1 MSSKKQ
7 KKTKKN
13 KRRNRE
19 ILKHKSVY
27 IFCYGSIVNIKSLE
41 KTIGKVPE
49 KPIPAIINKSA
60 GYKRIWSCMK
70 SEFGTFSY
78 LNVIQDKNP
87 DPINGTLV
95 HLKSAQL
102 LKLLNNREVHYQIK
116 PIARK
121 HFTFLNK
128 EIPINARIYIFSDN
142 SNKGNKNDC
151 YIMQSYLDV
160 VTDGFLNYGKKFK
173 KDFEKYTM
181 RNISKNDILQNR
193 KFPLYYKNRRTH
205 KKRK

>member
-95 HLKSAQL
+95 HLKSFNY
-102 LKLLNNREVHYQIK
+102 LKLSVIYVLSNK

-128 EIPINARIYIFSDN
+128 EIPINARIYIFSIIRI
-142 SNKGNKNDC
+142 KVIK
-151 YIMQSYLDV
+151 
-160 VTDGFLNYGKKFK
+160 
-173 KDFEKYTM
+173 
-181 RNISKNDILQNR
+181 
-193 KFPLYYKNRRTH
+193 
-205 KKRK
+205 